1 MTTVSYRCS
10 DCLDHVVSRE
20 YDVSNLSMSCPSCGE
35 FARFVHGDVLDRFR
49 EFEASPPSDFG
60 WERLDRLEKF
70 VIAEG
75 LVRRGKSLDDYDVAA
90 AEADESGETGTG
102 TGTGT
107 AD

>member
-10 DCLDHVVSRE
+10 DCLDHAVSRE

-35 FARFVHGDVLDRFR
+35 FARFVHGDVLARFR
-49 EFEASPPSDFG
+49 EFEESPPANLD

-75 LVRRGKSLDDYDVAA
+75 LVRRGKTLDDYDVAA
-90 AEADESGETGTG
+90 GGADDPVEPGESSGVE
-102 TGTGT
+102 T